1 MGENEDGG
9 IDFKTTVSL
18 KSHVIVENKSVKLTQ
33 KKRIIKSK
41 ILGIYENDANTIK
54 TRALKTKKAEIKT

>member
-18 KSHVIVENKSVKLTQ
+18 KSHVVVEDKSIKLT
-33 KKRIIKSK
+33 
-41 ILGIYENDANTIK
+41 
-54 TRALKTKKAEIKT
+54 